1 MCSAVVSRYAI
12 EIAITTATPWLTT
25 SPSGSSS
32 SAAIA
37 GSPRK
42 PMPSEAIVM
51 PELAGR
57 QVLVDLVDLLQRE
70 GGAAHAVVAHLL
82 EPRLPRAHEA
92 ELRGHEEAVRGDEHQ
107 HSGQE
112 AGVLS

>member
-1 MCSAVVSRYAI
+1 MSRYAI
-12 EIAITTATPWLTT
+12 EIAITTATPWLAT

-42 PMPSEAIVM
+42 PMPSEAIVI
-51 PELAGR
+51 PSWHADRYSSIWSTCLSAS
-57 QVLVDLVDLLQRE
+57 
-70 GGAAHAVVAHLL
+70 AAPRTPVVAHLL
-82 EPRLPRAHEA
+82 EPGLTRAHEA
-92 ELRGHEEAVRGDEHQ
+92 ELRGHEEAVRGDENQ

-112 AGVLS
+112 EEFCH